1 MKAANEAHFAAT
13 TEDAD
18 GQAVMTRKH
27 KLILTLFGGAFL
39 VMVYGV
45 IPWEDLGIDVPT
57 LWWWFPEMTAS
68 FLLFAIL
75 IGIVGGMKEEEL
87 TTTLRSGREPSVEQ
101 QEEYESLAEKLQQLT
116 TYQRVAAAQAN
127 FERLMARINEEIGR
141 GLEAGEQ
148 SRIILP

>member
-1 MKAANEAHFAAT
+1 VDGIDERAREIGRLLAQTPEYRAVKQANSSLSEDREA
-13 TEDAD
+13 
-18 GQAVMTRKH
+18 V
-27 KLILTLFGGAFL
+27 TLVNRLAQL
-39 VMVYGV
+39 E
-45 IPWEDLGIDVPT
+45 EDLT
-57 LWWWFPEMTAS
+57 N
-68 FLLFAIL
+68 
-75 IGIVGGMKEEEL
+75 
-87 TTTLRSGREPSVEQ
+87 TLRSGREPSVEQ